1 MTYLDLMEA
10 LRELDLDVAYG
21 EFKQSTS
28 PPFAIVLENEN
39 DDMYADNLNYK
50 KITSCSIEYYND
62 IKHPPTEELI
72 EDKLKELKLS
82 YTKRETIIESESMY
96 QIVYDL
102 QII

>member
-28 PPFAIVLENEN
+28 PPFCIVLEDEN
-39 DDMYADNLNYK
+39 DDLYADNSNHK

-62 IKHPPTEELI
+62 IKHPPTEEMI
-72 EDKLKELKLS
+72 EDKLDEMGLT
-82 YTKRETIIESESMY
+82 YQKRGTPIESESMF